1 MGKKS
6 STSQSS
12 KFTTTWLSPRL
23 QNSTQIIENSA
34 HFEQISQQKQR
45 WRSTRSSS
53 GHACKKGNNS
63 CQETFYSGILQQ
75 TVSGTQT
82 HEKVETSDRFKYVK
96 QPFTCT
102 DIQNGNSRIYQEVD
116 STGGVGH
123 LDRPHRRLF
132 SCSNSPT
139 ISKISEISNE
149 KRGFPISGSPFWCRN
164 SSPRVYS
171 HCERGKTH
179 SSSQEP
185 QNPSI
190 SGRLASSVT
199 NKRSMSQRFG
209 KISEIGPRTRL
220 AHQFPKIGIGSHTKS
235 RFSGLSLRSSQGSGF
250 SNPKELDRLK
260 VQTVSI
266 RKSLVFESSDCFH
279 QKVSLV
285 LTPKGST
292 KSYGS
297 SCSQHFGVHRCL
309 PKAYLN
315 EIVLSDLWS
324 NKEAQLHINVF
335 ESCSSGPKGVSGALA
350 RSKRAHLFRQQYSSI
365 LSEQRRR
372 HTFHRN
378 VCSYLENSC
387 IHKFQKNPD
396 KGKTRTW
403 IPKCHSRLSITKG
416 QGHTDGVVTSPT
428 DIQPNL
434 QSLAHTNG
442 RSICNSSKLQTS
454 NLCISCPRQKG
465 LENRCIEYLLG
476 RPRRLCLLSSSHP
489 ATSNSKN
496 NNIPMQDDSTGSR
509 VAGDAMVLGSGGSL
523 DQGTP
528 TAPSLEDTSETA
540 TFQQVPQQRGVPES
554 TCVAS
559 GFQESNSGRFS
570 SEVAER
576 IKAPQRESSR
586 KVYQSRWT
594 IYGQWCT
601 ENKVDITST
610 AVTQVA
616 EFLNYLFTVKNL
628 KPATITGYRT
638 AIADALGSQ
647 GEFISK
653 SLELNRLIASFTR
666 DRPKPNR
673 SIPTWDLSLV
683 LLGLTKPPFEPLS
696 EAPLKWLT
704 YKTVFLLA
712 LASGKRRSE
721 IHAWTHS
728 SVSSRRNWSEV
739 TVSPSPAFLAKN
751 QLASD
756 GPDSI
761 KPVVIPALTT
771 MLDSSLVEDKSLCPV
786 RALKVYL
793 QKTKSMRKG
802 KALLF
807 VSLREGYSK
816 DITRIT
822 ISQWIKHTIQTC
834 YQSSDTADQ
843 QVTQVR
849 AHDVRAMAASL
860 AFKGG
865 ISLEQ
870 VLSSCYWKF
879 HNTFTNFYL
888 KDICWENDDIFKLGP
903 IVSAQHVVNN

>member
-1 MGKKS
+1 MV
-6 STSQSS
+6 
-12 KFTTTWLSPRL
+12 P
-23 QNSTQIIENSA
+23 
-34 HFEQISQQKQR
+34 
-45 WRSTRSSS
+45 
-53 GHACKKGNNS
+53 
-63 CQETFYSGILQQ
+63 
-75 TVSGTQT
+75 
-82 HEKVETSDRFKYVK
+82 KVT
-96 QPFTCT
+96 
-102 DIQNGNSRIYQEVD
+102 
-116 STGGVGH
+116 
-123 LDRPHRRLF
+123 L
-132 SCSNSPT
+132 
-139 ISKISEISNE
+139 EISPVTGQKDPSNRE
-149 KRGFPISGSPFWCRN
+149 FS
-164 SSPRVYS
+164 
-171 HCERGKTH
+171 E
-179 SSSQEP
+179 SSQMV
-185 QNPSI
+185 
-190 SGRLASSVT
+190 G
-199 NKRSMSQRFG
+199 
-209 KISEIGPRTRL
+209 
-220 AHQFPKIGIGSHTKS
+220 
-235 RFSGLSLRSSQGSGF
+235 
-250 SNPKELDRLK
+250 
-260 VQTVSI
+260 
-266 RKSLVFESSDCFH
+266 ES
-279 QKVSLV
+279 
-285 LTPKGST
+285 TE
-292 KSYGS
+292 SYGRCSYPS
-297 SCSQHFGVHRCL
+297 SCSQHIGIYRCL
-309 PKAYLN
+309 PKRLGSSLERNSSQWPLVKQGGSASHQR
-315 EIVLSDLWS
+315 IGA
-324 NKEAQLHINVF
+324 K
-335 ESCSSGPKGVSGALA
+335 SCSPGPKGVSGALA
-350 RSKRAHLFRQQYSSI
+350 RSKHAHLFRQQYSSI

-372 HTFHRN
+372 HPFNRN
-378 VCSYLENSC
+378 MCSYLENSG
-387 IHKFQKNPD
+387 IHKFQKDPH
-396 KGKTRTW
+396 KSKTCTW
-403 IPKCHSRLSITKG
+403 IPKCDSRLPIKKG
-416 QGHTDGVVTSPT
+416 QGHTNRVVPSPT

-442 RSICNSSKLQTS
+442 RPVCNSSKLQTS
-454 NLCISCPRQKG
+454 NLCISFPRQKG

-496 NNIPMQDDSTGSR
+496 NNIPMQHDSTGPR
-509 VAGDAMVLGSGGSL
+509 VARDAMVLGSGGSL

-528 TAPSLEDTSETA
+528 TASSLEDTTETA
-540 TFQQVPQQRGVPES
+540 TLQQVPQQRGVPES
-554 TCVAS
+554 TYVAS
-559 GFQESNSGRFS
+559 GFQESNSGTFS

-586 KVYQSRWT
+586 KVYQSRWA
-594 IYGQWCT
+594 IYGKWCSQ
-601 ENKVDITST
+601 NKVDITST
-610 AVTQVA
+610 TVLQVA

-628 KPATITGYRT
+628 KPATITGYTT

-647 GEFISK
+647 GELISK
-653 SLELNRLIASFTR
+653 SLELNRLIVSFTR

-793 QKTKSMRKG
+793 DKTKSMRKG

-822 ISQWIKHTIQTC
+822 ISQWIKHTIHVC
-834 YQSSDTADQ
+834 YQSSDMTDQ

-870 VLSSCYWKF
+870 VLSSCYWRS

-903 IVSAQHVVNN
+903 IVSAQHIVNN

>member
-1 MGKKS
+1 M
-6 STSQSS
+6 
-12 KFTTTWLSPRL
+12 
-23 QNSTQIIENSA
+23 
-34 HFEQISQQKQR
+34 
-45 WRSTRSSS
+45 
-53 GHACKKGNNS
+53 
-63 CQETFYSGILQQ
+63 
-75 TVSGTQT
+75 
-82 HEKVETSDRFKYVK
+82 
-96 QPFTCT
+96 
-102 DIQNGNSRIYQEVD
+102 
-116 STGGVGH
+116 
-123 LDRPHRRLF
+123 
-132 SCSNSPT
+132 
-139 ISKISEISNE
+139 
-149 KRGFPISGSPFWCRN
+149 
-164 SSPRVYS
+164 
-171 HCERGKTH
+171 
-179 SSSQEP
+179 
-185 QNPSI
+185 
-190 SGRLASSVT
+190 
-199 NKRSMSQRFG
+199 
-209 KISEIGPRTRL
+209 
-220 AHQFPKIGIGSHTKS
+220 
-235 RFSGLSLRSSQGSGF
+235 
-250 SNPKELDRLK
+250 
-260 VQTVSI
+260 
-266 RKSLVFESSDCFH
+266 
-279 QKVSLV
+279 
-285 LTPKGST
+285 
-292 KSYGS
+292 
-297 SCSQHFGVHRCL
+297 
-309 PKAYLN
+309 
-315 EIVLSDLWS
+315 
-324 NKEAQLHINVF
+324 
-335 ESCSSGPKGVSGALA
+335 
-350 RSKRAHLFRQQYSSI
+350 
-365 LSEQRRR
+365 
-372 HTFHRN
+372 
-378 VCSYLENSC
+378 
-387 IHKFQKNPD
+387 
-396 KGKTRTW
+396 
-403 IPKCHSRLSITKG
+403 
-416 QGHTDGVVTSPT
+416 
-428 DIQPNL
+428 
-434 QSLAHTNG
+434 
-442 RSICNSSKLQTS
+442 
-454 NLCISCPRQKG
+454 
-465 LENRCIEYLLG
+465 ENRCIEYLLG

-509 VAGDAMVLGSGGSL
+509 VARDAMVLGSGRSFN
-523 DQGTP
+523 QGTS
-528 TAPSLEDTSETA
+528 TAPSLEDTTETA
-540 TFQQVPQQRGVPES
+540 TFQQVPQQCGVPES

-586 KVYQSRWT
+586 KVHQSRWT

-601 ENKVDITST
+601 QNKVDITST
-610 AVTQVA
+610 TVPQVA

-653 SLELNRLIASFTR
+653 SLELNGLIASFTR

-683 LLGLTKPPFEPLS
+683 LLSLTKPPFEPLS
-696 EAPLKWLT
+696 EATLKWLT

-739 TVSPSPAFLAKN
+739 TVSPPAFLAKN
-751 QLASD
+751 ELASD

-834 YQSSDTADQ
+834 YQSSDMADQ

-870 VLSSCYWKF
+870 VLSSCYWKS

-888 KDICWENDDIFKLGP
+888 KDICWENDIFKLGP
-903 IVSAQHVVNN
+903 IVSAQHIVNN